1 MNIRVVT
8 NKSEWNAFY
17 NRVGSPS
24 FHHSWEW
31 GEFQKLCNNDIERVG
46 LYHNNN
52 LVAIA
57 LIVKVRSKR
66 GKYLFIPHGPL
77 FDILQDRLTQ
87 KIFSQQFKSIGTQLA
102 EFHRYLTNMARS
114 EGFWFI
120 RIAPPMARDDDH
132 VSLFRAL
139 GYRIAPIYV
148 HAETMW
154 VIDLTQSEN
163 EILANMRK
171 NTRYAIRR
179 AEREHISVISNES
192 SEGLKKFLDLYHVTA
207 DREQFTP
214 YSDIYI
220 RHEFDAFQS
229 AGNAIIFNSGFLNS
243 PKEVIP
249 PEFAQEGASQNLAA
263 SLVIFSKSSGF
274 YHQGASIHT
283 KYPAAYLLQW
293 HAILE
298 AKRRGCKYYS
308 FHGIHDPGRTPKSWD
323 GLSLFKHGFGGFQ
336 VDYLYTQDFIVSPLY
351 ALSYLNDR
359 YLNWRRGV

>member
-120 RIAPPMARDDDH
+120 RLRLP
-132 VSLFRAL
+132 
-139 GYRIAPIYV
+139 
-148 HAETMW
+148 W
-154 VIDLTQSEN
+154 
-163 EILANMRK
+163 LAM
-171 NTRYAIRR
+171 TIM
-179 AEREHISVISNES
+179 
-192 SEGLKKFLDLYHVTA
+192 
-207 DREQFTP
+207 
-214 YSDIYI
+214 
-220 RHEFDAFQS
+220 
-229 AGNAIIFNSGFLNS
+229 
-243 PKEVIP
+243 
-249 PEFAQEGASQNLAA
+249 
-263 SLVIFSKSSGF
+263 
-274 YHQGASIHT
+274 
-283 KYPAAYLLQW
+283 
-293 HAILE
+293 
-298 AKRRGCKYYS
+298 
-308 FHGIHDPGRTPKSWD
+308 
-323 GLSLFKHGFGGFQ
+323 
-336 VDYLYTQDFIVSPLY
+336 
-351 ALSYLNDR
+351 
-359 YLNWRRGV
+359 